1 VCVDGPLSG
10 RVRSVRNH
18 GASFEFVVHD
28 KHHCQTV
35 QCQTTG
41 VDISAAQ
48 LGAAEP
54 ALSPDV
60 QMARPARL
68 QVVVVAAMHVVLIA
82 RGGAAT
88 HSRLSPGVTNWQTAE
103 RGGPQSSDDPV
114 RATRSVGSAGL
125 ALPLLKLRKTDEAGD
140 LPDVI
145 SVVSAMNEFESFQ
158 VVLSGPLT
166 AVSVD
171 VAVTTDT
178 NSRSGSA
185 PPSLRG
191 GHAREGITVLKAAV
205 YAARYVNVSQASGC
219 MGSVGFWPDPLVRHS
234 LTHT

>member
-1 VCVDGPLSG
+1 M
-10 RVRSVRNH
+10 
-18 GASFEFVVHD
+18 VHD
-28 KHHCQTV
+28 STIAKLFNAKPLVLTYQ
-35 QCQTTG
+35 
-41 VDISAAQ
+41 Q

-68 QVVVVAAMHVVLIA
+68 QVAMVAVVHVVLVA

-103 RGGPQSSDDPV
+103 RGGPQTSDDAD

-125 ALPLLKLRKTDEAGD
+125 APPLLKLRKTDEAGD
-140 LPDVI
+140 LSDALR
-145 SVVSAMNEFESFQ
+145 VVSAMNEFESFQ

-171 VAVTTDT
+171 VTVTTDT

-191 GHAREGITVLKAAV
+191 GHTRKGITVPRAAV

-219 MGSVGFWPDPLVRHS
+219 MGSVGVWPDPLVRH
-234 LTHT
+234 THTNTSVRVHHFCARQQQNHPPPFHPHAPI

>member
-1 VCVDGPLSG
+1 MVHHLQ
-10 RVRSVRNH
+10 
-18 GASFEFVVHD
+18 FVVHD